1 MNCEDILNIL
11 LERPGGIN
19 PDRGVAGD
27 DILLSRWA
35 GLDEDGRAEFWPNF
49 CQAVAVLWH
58 DQETEALEVAAAFV
72 AGLGLETRT
81 AEGFVE
87 PLCFLLDE
95 EDIKH
100 GSVITGDGRRRV
112 VAVLRILSKLGL
124 GDRAWWRARFWCW
137 IDEAAKAVDE
147 DGLLA
152 WQAVLHGSMGM
163 MQAGEP
169 IPQVDAWLEKA
180 KKAKEFP
187 AIELFSLLARQTAHQ
202 GDTKDFVSEVVEAYQ
217 SLRIN
222 CGQAGVCPEAIND
235 IRMVIESWLLDPV
248 VGYSP
253 EKAAVQLQWKEP
265 DKRLP
270 QDRIFRRRPE
280 PNHVNQ

>member
-1 MNCEDILNIL
+1 MNHEEILDIL
-11 LERPGGIN
+11 LERSGGAN
-19 PDRGVAGD
+19 PDRGVGGD

-35 GLDEDGRAEFWPNF
+35 GLDEAGRDEFWPNF
-49 CQAVAVLWH
+49 CLAVATLWQ
-58 DQETEALEVAAAFV
+58 DQATDTLEVAAAFI

-87 PLCFLLDE
+87 PLRFLLDE
-95 EDIKH
+95 EDIKR
-100 GSVITGDGRRRV
+100 GSLITGDGRRRV

-124 GDRAWWRARFWCW
+124 GDRAWWRTRFWCW
-137 IDEAAKAVDE
+137 IEEAAKAVDE

-169 IPQVDAWLEKA
+169 IPQVDAWLENA

-187 AIELFSLLARQTAHQ
+187 AIELFSLLARQTARQ

-222 CGQAGVCPEAIND
+222 CGQTGICPEAIND

-248 VGYSP
+248 VGYTP
-253 EKAAVQLQWKEP
+253 EKAAEQLQWKEP

-270 QDRIFRRRPE
+270 QDRIFLRRPD
-280 PNHVNQ
+280 PNHVNP